1 MYCAVR
7 YLPPNELKIT
17 SIFPF
22 VRKKKYAVKSDTD
35 DAAVSF
41 DLCLFVI
48 TYDIT

>member
-22 VRKKKYAVKSDTD
+22 VRKKKYAVKSDKD
-35 DAAVSF
+35 EAAFSF
-41 DLCLFVI
+41 YLCLFVI
-48 TYDIT
+48 TYYIT